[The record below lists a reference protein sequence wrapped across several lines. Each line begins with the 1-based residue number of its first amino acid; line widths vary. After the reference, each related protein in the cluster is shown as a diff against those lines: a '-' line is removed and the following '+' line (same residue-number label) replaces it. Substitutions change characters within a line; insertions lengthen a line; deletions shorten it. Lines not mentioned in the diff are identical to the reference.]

1 MSNILV
7 SLNLPTVFRIGGL
20 LLLLTAV
27 AACTG
32 RSPEKDFSTPT
43 SLEERL
49 SNQLAIAEAALAAGQ
64 ISVARDLYVSLRQ
77 RFKSF
82 PEPYIGLGNIAL
94 YTSDLDSASRYFR
107 RGAELAFDS
116 PAMRTRAQFGLGRV
130 SLAEA
135 NSKRA
140 RAQFQRA
147 NKMRELAQD
156 ANIAPWIENGL
167 GVSATLLGKYEHAND
182 HFQQAL
188 LSSHE
193 HPAIV
198 ANYVRMLHMSG
209 NVDEAKRVYAT
220 KSQDFWLEG
229 DAEILK
235 ELLKTPSPQ
244 DQTPSPQ
251 DHTGSRWKPTLFVR
265 GTEIIAQEQQ
275 ANGVSSIS
283 YSEYGDEQV
292 TKSATGF
299 QQLHIRSRS
308 LSEPTKGE
316 ATIREP
322 TELSVYLGQSAQVQ
336 LKRDTTTVIVVSPGI
351 ADVRLV
357 SPRILY
363 IVGKGVGRTSVALFD
378 NDTRIEDWIVSVTA
392 DLQPLRTALAN
403 YDAFSNVRVEQVLR
417 SVDLSG
423 EVGSPASA
431 ERVLRLAAGALPDG
445 TMIND
450 NLQVVG
456 PQQVNLEVQIAE
468 VQRSISETLGIN
480 WEADGVFAS
489 TDITFRVGQLV
500 RRTTQGSVSPALGL
514 ATGTAENG
522 IATLVDALAEA
533 GLATILARPNL
544 TATSGET
551 ASFFSGGEFPMPI
564 GIDDGVL
571 LYDFK
576 KFGVLLDFVPT
587 IVDNNRIV
595 LKVRPEVSEASLK
608 DSVPLLPGVQIPIIN
623 VRRAET
629 TVEVGDGESIVIA
642 GLFRN
647 STNRQKDGI
656 PVISDIPIL
665 ENVFG
670 ATNVDA
676 EELELLVTVTARLV
690 GPNPLTSQRGQELAF
705 PFQNKILGILL
716 LGVRRAV
723 AYDEEAS
730 EET

>member
-1 MSNILV
+1 M
-7 SLNLPTVFRIGGL
+7 
-20 LLLLTAV
+20 
-27 AACTG
+27 
-32 RSPEKDFSTPT
+32 D
-43 SLEERL
+43 
-49 SNQLAIAEAALAAGQ
+49 LA
-64 ISVARDLYVSLRQ
+64 
-77 RFKSF
+77 
-82 PEPYIGLGNIAL
+82 
-94 YTSDLDSASRYFR
+94 
-107 RGAELAFDS
+107 
-116 PAMRTRAQFGLGRV
+116 
-130 SLAEA
+130 
-135 NSKRA
+135 
-140 RAQFQRA
+140 
-147 NKMRELAQD
+147 
-156 ANIAPWIENGL
+156 
-167 GVSATLLGKYEHAND
+167 GVG
-182 HFQQAL
+182 
-188 LSSHE
+188 
-193 HPAIV
+193 
-198 ANYVRMLHMSG
+198 
-209 NVDEAKRVYAT
+209 
-220 KSQDFWLEG
+220 
-229 DAEILK
+229 
-235 ELLKTPSPQ
+235 
-244 DQTPSPQ
+244 
-251 DHTGSRWKPTLFVR
+251 
-265 GTEIIAQEQQ
+265 
-275 ANGVSSIS
+275 
-283 YSEYGDEQV
+283 EYGDKQV

-308 LSEPTKGE
+308 SSEPTKGEATIRE

-551 ASFFSGGEFPMPI
+551 ASFFSGSEFLMPI

-656 PVISDIPIL
+656 PVISDIPML

-670 ATNVDA
+670 ATTVDA

-690 GPNPLTSQRGQELAF
+690 GPNRLSSPRKQKLAF
-705 PFQNKILGILL
+705 PFQNKTFLSVTLRHERGMFSICFLYGGHGYGVQGGIA
-716 LGVRRAV
+716 GARI
-723 AYDEEAS
+723 E
-730 EET
+730 

>member
-1 MSNILV
+1 MSNTLANLKLV
-7 SLNLPTVFRIGGL
+7 QVLRIGGL

-27 AACTG
+27 AACTE
-32 RSPEKDFSTPT
+32 RSPEKDFATPT

-64 ISVARDLYVSLRQ
+64 VSVARDLYASLRQ
-77 RFKSF
+77 RFKAS
-82 PEPYIGLGNIAL
+82 PEPYVGLGNIAL
-94 YTSDLDSASRYFR
+94 FTSDLDAARRYFH
-107 RGAELAFDS
+107 RGAELASNS
-116 PAMRTRAQFGLGRV
+116 PAMRTRAEFGLGRI
-130 SLAEA
+130 SLAEE

-140 RAQFQRA
+140 KAQFQRA
-147 NKMRELAQD
+147 NRMQKLAQD

-167 GVSATLLGKYEHAND
+167 GVSATLLGEYEHAND
-182 HFQQAL
+182 HFRQAL
-188 LSSHE
+188 LSSQE

-209 NVDEAKRVYAT
+209 NVDKAKRVYAT

-235 ELLKTPSPQ
+235 ELLETPSPQ
-244 DQTPSPQ
+244 DL
-251 DHTGSRWKPTLFVR
+251 TGSRWKPTLFVR
-265 GTEIIAQEQQ
+265 ETELFAQEQQ

-283 YSEYGDEQV
+283 YGRYGEEQV
-292 TKSATGF
+292 TKSDAGS
-299 QQLHIRSRS
+299 QQLLIRSRS
-308 LSEPTKGE
+308 LSEPPKGE

-322 TELSVYLGQSAQVQ
+322 TKLSVFLGQSAQVQ
-336 LKRDTTTVIVVSPGI
+336 LKRDATTVIVVSPGI

-357 SPRILY
+357 SPKILY

-392 DLQPLRTALAN
+392 DLQPLRTALTN
-403 YDAFSNVRVEQVLR
+403 DRAFKNVRVEQVLR

-423 EVGSPASA
+423 DVGSPASA
-431 ERVLRLAAGALPDG
+431 ERVMRLATGALPDG
-445 TMIND
+445 IMITD
-450 NLQVVG
+450 NLRIVG

-480 WEADGVFAS
+480 WEADGIIAS
-489 TDITFRVGQLV
+489 TDISFRVGQLV
-500 RRTTQGSVSPALGL
+500 RRTTQGSLSPALGI
-514 ATGTAENG
+514 ATRSAENG

-533 GLATILARPNL
+533 GLATVLARPNV
-544 TATSGET
+544 TAASGET

-587 IVDNNRIV
+587 IVDNSRIV

-690 GPNPLTSQRGQELAF
+690 GPNPLSSQREQKLAF
-705 PFQNKILGILL
+705 PFQNKIQE
-716 LGVRRAV
+716 
-723 AYDEEAS
+723 YYF
-730 EET
+730 

>member
-1 MSNILV
+1 MSNTLA
-7 SLNLPTVFRIGGL
+7 NLKLARALRIGGL

-27 AACTG
+27 AACTE
-32 RSPEKDFSTPT
+32 RSTEKDFSTPT
-43 SLEERL
+43 GLEERL
-49 SNQLAIAEAALAAGQ
+49 NNQLAIAEAALAAGQ
-64 ISVARDLYVSLRQ
+64 MSVARDLYVSLRQ
-77 RFKSF
+77 RFESF

-94 YTSDLDSASRYFR
+94 YTSDLDSARRHFR
-107 RGAELAFDS
+107 RGAELASDS
-116 PAMRTRAQFGLGRV
+116 PAMRTRAEFGLGRV

-147 NKMRELAQD
+147 NRMRELAQD
-156 ANIAPWIENGL
+156 ADIAPWIENGL
-167 GVSATLLGKYEHAND
+167 GVSATLLGEYEQAKD
-182 HFQQAL
+182 HFKQAL
-188 LSSHE
+188 LSSQE
-193 HPAIV
+193 HPAIA
-198 ANYVRMLHMSG
+198 ANYVRMLHVSG
-209 NVDEAKRVYAT
+209 NVDEASRIYTT
-220 KSQDFWLEG
+220 KPPDFWLEG
-229 DAEILK
+229 DAENLK
-235 ELLKTPSPQ
+235 ELLETPSPR
-244 DQTPSPQ
+244 DLTGTRWTPA
-251 DHTGSRWKPTLFVR
+251 LFVPE
-265 GTEIIAQEQQ
+265 TANIVQEQQ
-275 ANGVSSIS
+275 ANGMSYIS
-283 YSEYGDEQV
+283 YTEYGNEQV
-292 TKSATGF
+292 TKSGAGF
-299 QQLHIRSRS
+299 QQLLIRSHS
-308 LSEPTKGE
+308 LSEPPTGE

-322 TELSVYLGQSAQVQ
+322 TKLSVFLGQSAQVQ
-336 LKRDTTTVIVVSPGI
+336 LKRDATTVIVVSPGI

-357 SPRILY
+357 SPRTLY

-392 DLQPLRTALAN
+392 DLQPLRTALAK
-403 YDAFSNVRVEQVLR
+403 DRAFSNVRVEQVLR

-431 ERVLRLAAGALPDG
+431 ERVLRLAVGALPDG
-445 TMIND
+445 TMITD
-450 NLQVVG
+450 NLRIVG

-489 TDITFRVGQLV
+489 TDISFRVGQLV
-500 RRTTQGSVSPALGL
+500 RRTTQGSLSPALGI
-514 ATGTAENG
+514 ATGSAENG

-533 GLATILARPNL
+533 GLATVLARPNV
-544 TATSGET
+544 TAASGET

-690 GPNPLTSQRGQELAF
+690 GPNPLASHREQQVAL
-705 PFQNKILGILL
+705 PFQNKIQEF
-716 LGVRRAV
+716 
-723 AYDEEAS
+723 YF
-730 EET
+730 

>member
-1 MSNILV
+1 MCNTLS
-7 SLNLPTVFRIGGL
+7 SLNLAKILRIGGL
-20 LLLLTAV
+20 LLLLTAI
-27 AACTG
+27 AACTE
-32 RSPEKDFSTPT
+32 RSPGKDFSTPT
-43 SLEERL
+43 SPEERL
-49 SNQLAIAEAALAAGQ
+49 NNQLAIAEAALAAGQ

-77 RFKSF
+77 RFESF

-94 YTSDLDSASRYFR
+94 YTSDLESARRYFQ
-107 RGAELAFDS
+107 RGAELASDS
-116 PAMRTRAQFGLGRV
+116 PAMRTRAEFGLGRV

-135 NSKRA
+135 DSKRA

-147 NKMRELAQD
+147 NRMRELAQD

-167 GVSATLLGKYEHAND
+167 GVSATLLGEYEQAND
-182 HFQQAL
+182 HFRQAL
-188 LSSHE
+188 LSSQE
-193 HPAIV
+193 HAAIV

-209 NVDEAKRVYAT
+209 NIDEARRIYTT
-220 KSQDFWLEG
+220 KPPDFWLEG

-235 ELLKTPSPQ
+235 ELLENPSPK
-244 DQTPSPQ
+244 DL
-251 DHTGSRWKPTLFVR
+251 TGSRWKPALFAR
-265 GTEIIAQEQQ
+265 GTEIVAQEQQ
-275 ANGVSSIS
+275 ANGVPSIS
-283 YSEYGDEQV
+283 YSKYGNEQV
-292 TKSATGF
+292 ANSDAGF
-299 QQLHIRSRS
+299 RQLLIRSRS
-308 LSEPTKGE
+308 LSETPKGE

-322 TELSVYLGQSAQVQ
+322 TRLSVYLGQSAQVQ
-336 LKRDTTTVIVVSPGI
+336 LERDATTVIVVSPGV
-351 ADVRLV
+351 ADVRLI

-403 YDAFSNVRVEQVLR
+403 DEAFSNVRVEQVLR

-450 NLQVVG
+450 NLQIVG

-489 TDITFRVGQLV
+489 TDITFRIGQLV
-500 RRTTQGSVSPALGL
+500 RRTTQGSVSPALGI
-514 ATGTAENG
+514 ATGSAENG

-533 GLATILARPNL
+533 GLATVLARPNV
-544 TATSGET
+544 TAASGET

-571 LYDFK
+571 LYEFK

-587 IVDNNRIV
+587 IVNDNRIV
-595 LKVRPEVSEASLK
+595 LKVRPEVSEASVK

-670 ATNVDA
+670 ATNIEA

-690 GPNPLTSQRGQELAF
+690 GPNPLSSHREQKLAF
-705 PFQNKILGILL
+705 SFQNK
-716 LGVRRAV
+716 VREF
-723 AYDEEAS
+723 YF
-730 EET
+730 

>member
-1 MSNILV
+1 MSNTFATP
-7 SLNLPTVFRIGGL
+7 NLAQAFRVGGL
-20 LLLLTAV
+20 LLLLMV
-27 AACTG
+27 IAACTEP
-32 RSPEKDFSTPT
+32 SPEKNFSTPT

-49 SNQLAIAEAALAAGQ
+49 YNQLAIAEAALASGQ
-64 ISVARDLYVSLRQ
+64 VSVSRDLYLSLRQ

-94 YTSDLDSASRYFR
+94 YTSDLASAKRYFR
-107 RGAELAFDS
+107 RALELASDV
-116 PAMRTRAQFGLGRV
+116 PAMRARAEFGLGRV

-135 NSKRA
+135 NSKQA

-147 NKMRELAQD
+147 NRMRELAQD
-156 ANIAPWIENGL
+156 ASVAPWIENGL
-167 GVSATLLGKYEHAND
+167 GVSATLLGEYEQAHD
-182 HFQQAL
+182 HFQHAL
-188 LSSHE
+188 LSSQE

-198 ANYVRMLHMSG
+198 ANFVRMLHISG
-209 NVDEAKRVYAT
+209 NIDQARRMYTT
-220 KSQDFWLEG
+220 KPSDFWLEG
-229 DAEILK
+229 DAENLK
-235 ELLKTPSPQ
+235 ELLETPSSN
-244 DQTPSPQ
+244 DL
-251 DHTGSRWKPTLFVR
+251 TGSHWKPTRFVR
-265 GTEIIAQEQQ
+265 GTETIAPEQQ

-283 YSEYGDEQV
+283 YAEYGDEQV
-292 TKSATGF
+292 AESDASF
-299 QQLHIRSRS
+299 RQLLIRSRS
-308 LSEPTKGE
+308 LNGSLKSE

-322 TELSVYLGQSAQVQ
+322 TQLSVYLGQSAQVQ
-336 LKRDTTTVIVVSPGI
+336 LKRDATTVIVVSPSI

-403 YDAFSNVRVEQVLR
+403 NEAFSNVRVEQVLR

-431 ERVLRLAAGALPDG
+431 ERVLRLATGALPAG
-445 TMIND
+445 TMITD
-450 NLQVVG
+450 NLHIVG

-480 WEADGVFAS
+480 WEANGIIAS

-500 RRTTQGSVSPALGL
+500 RRTTQGSVSPALGFS
-514 ATGTAENG
+514 TGSAENG

-533 GLATILARPNL
+533 GLATVLARPNV
-544 TATSGET
+544 TAASGET

-571 LYDFK
+571 LHDFK

-587 IVDNNRIV
+587 IVNNNRIV

-647 STNRQKDGI
+647 STNRQKAGI
-656 PVISDIPIL
+656 PVISDFPIL

-670 ATNVDA
+670 ATSVDA

-690 GPNPLTSQRGQELAF
+690 GPNPLSLHREQKLAL
-705 PFQNKILGILL
+705 PFQNKIQDF
-716 LGVRRAV
+716 
-723 AYDEEAS
+723 YF
-730 EET
+730 